1 MALRS
6 HVLHA
11 RNDDDDAMHKRGVRP
26 SIRLSVCLS
35 HMCILSKPANV
46 FAIFFRRRWFYFK
59 RYGNIP
65 TGFPNEGVECMW
77 VGKNCYFRPI
87 YRFIACCQ
95 QCDRRVLSKVAPGAV
110 TSL

>member
-87 YRFIACCQ
+87 YRFIACC
-95 QCDRRVLSKVAPGAV
+95 
-110 TSL
+110 